1 MKKMNVP
8 NKLTVL
14 RICLVPIIVIISL
27 INIPGEF
34 LGIPIEYWLMDI
46 LFIIASITDKLDGDL
61 ARKNNQI
68 TNFGKFLDPIAD
80 KILVVSAFI
89 ILVGEQKLPTWVPII
104 VIFREFVVSAYRL
117 ITVQSNGKVIAAN
130 KWGKIKT
137 ASQMVAIIMAFID
150 KYPYGAIFTMHL
162 SPFSFVWNLV
172 VTVIMTFSVIATIFS
187 GYEYL
192 KDGKD
197 LIFKDM

>member
-14 RICLVPIIVIISL
+14 RICIVPIIVIISL

-34 LGIPIEYWLMDI
+34 WGIPVEYWLMDI

-137 ASQMVAIIMAFID
+137 ASQMVAIIMTFID
-150 KYPYGAIFTMHL
+150 KYPYEAIFHTQMR
-162 SPFSFVWNLV
+162 S
-172 VTVIMTFSVIATIFS
+172 II
-187 GYEYL
+187 YE
-192 KDGKD
+192 
-197 LIFKDM
+197 